1 MPLACMNFLAA
12 RSLPSPSLSVR
23 SLALAAAFLA
33 AGGLAVGQNSAPPGK
48 GNSFR
53 DTSMVKPPAG
63 TKVAIFEFED
73 LECPACAHAFPI
85 IHQAV
90 DHYKIPLMRHDFP
103 LPGHAWSFDA
113 AITARY
119 LQDKVAPKLA
129 EQFRG
134 DVFASQTAIASKD
147 DLANFTRKWFASH
160 GQNMPFVMDP
170 AGLFRA
176 EVQADRTLG
185 DRIGLSQTPTIF
197 VVTNKGW
204 TQIMD
209 PSYTYQTIDAALAET
224 GAAKT
229 ATRASLKK

>member
-1 MPLACMNFLAA
+1 MNRFAA
-12 RSLPSPSLSVR
+12 RL
-23 SLALAAAFLA
+23 LALAAAVSISGLA
-33 AGGLAVGQNSAPPGK
+33 AAQNSAPPGK

-63 TKVAIFEFED
+63 AKVAIYEFED

-85 IHQAV
+85 IHEAV
-90 DHYKIPLMRHDFP
+90 EHYHIPLVRHDFP
-103 LPGHAWSFDA
+103 LKMHVWSFDA

-119 LQDKVAPKLA
+119 LQDKVSPKVA
-129 EQFRG
+129 EEFRR
-134 DVFASQTAIASKD
+134 DVFANQTAIASKD
-147 DLANFTRKWFASH
+147 DLANFTRRWFQNH

-170 AGLFRA
+170 SGLFRA
-176 EVQADRTLG
+176 EVQADETLG
-185 DRIGLSQTPTIF
+185 ERIGLTQTPTIF

-224 GAAKT
+224 GAKT